1 LRNGTG
7 VVARVTGATGRPWKE
22 AKPTLV
28 VAIGKMPK
36 MAEWPDYGTLAQLG
50 KHWLKHIQYVFSIRF
65 TSHKGRNSPRRSG
78 SLVMF
83 MQRK

>member
-28 VAIGKMPK
+28 AAIGKMPK
-36 MAEWPDYGTLAQLG
+36 MAEWPDYGIQAQLG
-50 KHWLKHIQYVFSIRF
+50 KHWRKQIQYIFRF
-65 TSHKGRNSPRRSG
+65 DSPRTKAEFAPENPARS
-78 SLVMF
+78 
-83 MQRK
+83 